1 MCGIAGYAVVRR
13 SQRPLE
19 DVAVLKRMTR
29 ALSHRGPDAAGYTCG
44 GDVALGHRRLAVID
58 IAGGGQ
64 PMIDEKRGLSIVFNG
79 EIYNYLEL
87 NRELKTLGFE
97 ARTRCDTETILN
109 AYAAWGDDCV
119 RRFNGMFA
127 FVIHDRNARRLFGA
141 RDRMGKKP
149 FYYVCDGGRFAFA
162 SEPKALLHHPAVRR
176 EMDLGALARYLIFEH
191 VPAPYAIYAGM
202 RKLPRGHR
210 LSFDLNSGRLSVNRY
225 WTLRSPRPNLPGRSR
240 GYWVDRVRQELKA
253 AVGRRLL
260 ADVPLGVFLSGGID
274 SSAVTAAMARRIG
287 GAAVKTFS
295 IGFRD
300 PQFDESDRA
309 RRLAGLLGTDHHE
322 ELLDAPDIMGALPE
336 VSDLLDEPFAD
347 GSILPTYLL
356 ARFARQHVTVALGG
370 DGGDE
375 LFAGYQTFHA
385 LPAARIYNAVV
396 PGPLHRSIV
405 RPLAERL
412 PARHRYFSLEFK
424 LKRFLRGVKVPEHER
439 LWRWL
444 GAFEPESLVNLL
456 TPDVLGTLE
465 PPEPG
470 SLLAHVGSG
479 HADDEHPEAIG
490 RDCRVFAGT
499 YLADGV
505 LTKVDR
511 ATMACSLEARS
522 PLLDVELVKLA
533 DAIPGRLKV
542 RSGRLKHVFRTALR
556 GLVPDDLL
564 DGPKRGFAVPLGRWF
579 RGELRE
585 TLLDTLDERTIRTD
599 GLFRPQ
605 AVKRLIDNHLSGRCD
620 NRKALFTLFMFQR
633 WRRRWLES
641 TPEPATE
648 TGREPVSC
656 A

>member
-1 MCGIAGYAVVRR
+1 MCGIAGYAVDRR

-19 DVAVLKRMTR
+19 DLAVLKRMTR
-29 ALSHRGPDAAGYTCG
+29 ALSHRGPDAEGYSCG
-44 GDVALGHRRLAVID
+44 GNVALGHRRLAVID
-58 IAGGGQ
+58 IVGGGQ

-225 WTLRSPRPNLPGRSR
+225 WALRPHGPDLPGRAN
-240 GYWVDRVRQELKA
+240 GQWIDRIRQELKA

-274 SSAVTAAMARRIG
+274 SSAVTA
-287 GAAVKTFS
+287 KTFS

-300 PQFDESDRA
+300 PQFDESDRS

-322 ELLDAPDIMGALPE
+322 ETLDAPAIMGALPE
-336 VSDLLDEPFAD
+336 VSELLDEPFAD

-375 LFAGYQTFHA
+375 LFAGYQTFRA
-385 LPAARIYNAVV
+385 LAAARIYNALV
-396 PGPLHRSIV
+396 PAAVHRGVV

-424 LKRFLRGVKVPEHER
+424 LKRFLRGVKVPEPQR

-456 TPDVLGTLE
+456 TPDALGALE
-465 PPEPG
+465 PPEPE
-470 SLLAHVGSG
+470 SLLAHLGNG
-479 HADDEHPEAIG
+479 HADAEHPDAVG
-490 RDCRVFAGT
+490 RDCRLFAET
-499 YLADGV
+499 YLAEGV

-511 ATMACSLEARS
+511 ATMACGLEARF
-522 PLLDVELVKLA
+522 PLLDVELVELA

-542 RSGRLKHVFRTALR
+542 RSGQLKHVFKAALR

-564 DGPKRGFAVPLGRWF
+564 DAPKRGFAAPLGRWF

-585 TLLDTLDERTIRTD
+585 TLL
-599 GLFRPQ
+599 
-605 AVKRLIDNHLSGRCD
+605 
-620 NRKALFTLFMFQR
+620 
-633 WRRRWLES
+633 
-641 TPEPATE
+641 
-648 TGREPVSC
+648 
-656 A
+656 